1 MLHDKKKIFYIA
13 LTQFVMAEDEI
24 RKHANNAIK
33 IMKDKEAGWWH
44 KLKDIFIEVLIIVF
58 AVTVSIWF
66 HNWSDK
72 MQEQKEEKVFLTG
85 FRKDLYAN
93 IDNIQ
98 SSLSFYKNSFNGIRY
113 FGKVGAGDTLSNDS
127 LKKYGNIFF
136 SSTELEAHTSRY
148 EALKT
153 SGKLGIIESQE
164 LLNNIID
171 LNESTLARINLLDDL
186 YLKYIEKTS
195 EYFQLNAQ
203 LSPKGAITNAP
214 VILRNSQWRF
224 LMSFGQSSL
233 AQNVMPAHE
242 DGLKKCHEL
251 IEEIDKELR

>member
-1 MLHDKKKIFYIA
+1 
-13 LTQFVMAEDEI
+13 MAEDEI
-24 RKHANNAIK
+24 RKHANNAIR

-85 FRKDLYAN
+85 FRKDLYGD

-98 SSLSFYKNSFNGIRY
+98 SSLGFYKNSFKGIQY
-113 FGKVGAGDTLSNDS
+113 FGEVGAGDTLSNDS
-127 LKKYGNIFF
+127 LKKYASIFF
-136 SSTELEAHTSRY
+136 SSTELGAHTSRY

-153 SGKLGIIESQE
+153 SGKLSIIENPE

-171 LNESTLARINLLDDL
+171 LNESTLSRINLLDDL
-186 YLKYIEKTS
+186 YLKYIGKTS
-195 EYFQLNAQ
+195 DYIQLSAQ
-203 LSPKGAITNAP
+203 LSPKGAIINAP

-224 LMSFGQSSL
+224 LMTFGQSSL
-233 AQNVMPAHE
+233 VQNVIPAHE

-251 IEEIDKELR
+251 IAEIDRELK